1 MALFLNTPRM
11 REGNLVSMWQ
21 LINLR
26 QSRGIGKPADFST
39 KTYKQFDCVEQR
51 VRLLAFRQFSQR
63 MGAGLSADGLVDKDK
78 WLSIEQE
85 SINQALWEIACNKN

>member
-1 MALFLNTPRM
+1 
-11 REGNLVSMWQ
+11 MWQ

-26 QSRGIGKPADFST
+26 KSSGIGKPADFST

-63 MGAGLSADGLVDKDK
+63 MGAGLRADGLVDKDK
-78 WLSIEQE
+78 WLSIGPE
-85 SINQALWEIACNKN
+85 SINQAPWEIACNKN